1 MYCYY
6 MTERPAGPGAQP
18 KEGLVNI
25 IDCDPTIVNTVIK
38 RRAYALLE
46 YNRPLTHDELLCYSI
61 LPAISPD
68 AVQYR
73 GFVFEWDEWQ
83 ALWRVYF
90 EGRPQDTVAY
100 EDSIEKA
107 KSEIDEYLGT
117 TEKEG

>member
-1 MYCYY
+1 MYRYY
-6 MTERPAGPGAQP
+6 MGARPAGPGAQP

-25 IDCDPTIVNTVIK
+25 IGCDPSIVNPVIK

-46 YNRPLTHDELLCYSI
+46 YNRPLTHEELLCYSI

-68 AVQYR
+68 AVLYR

-90 EGRPQDTVAY
+90 EGRSQDTVVY
-100 EDSIEKA
+100 EESVEAAKA
-107 KSEIDEYLGT
+107 DIDEYLGT
-117 TEKEG
+117 TEREA